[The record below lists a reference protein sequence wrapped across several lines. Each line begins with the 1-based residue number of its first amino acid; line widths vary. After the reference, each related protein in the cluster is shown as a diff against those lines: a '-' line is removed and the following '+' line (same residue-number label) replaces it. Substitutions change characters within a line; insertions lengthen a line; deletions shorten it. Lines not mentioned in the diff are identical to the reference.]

1 MCGNT
6 EAAEGGR
13 SVSPEERMHR
23 VGHRLLAAMS
33 LATVIL
39 AAGFSG
45 ETKPG
50 EMLGGGVMTSCT
62 HKAIITW

>member
-1 MCGNT
+1 
-6 EAAEGGR
+6 
-13 SVSPEERMHR
+13 
-23 VGHRLLAAMS
+23 MS

-45 ETKPG
+45 ETNPG

-62 HKAIITW
+62 HKAIITM